1 MGVVNV
7 LCYRDYTREGKRVNT
22 HSLYVKGVKLPKT
35 TSQGEQIE
43 KYTSSSEIEP
53 VEYFVGHFN
62 VCTVCSLKLSVAE
75 YQS

>member
-1 MGVVNV
+1 MGVVDV
-7 LCYRDYTREGKRVNT
+7 LCYRDYTREGKRVNI

-53 VEYFVGHFN
+53 VE
-62 VCTVCSLKLSVAE
+62 
-75 YQS
+75 